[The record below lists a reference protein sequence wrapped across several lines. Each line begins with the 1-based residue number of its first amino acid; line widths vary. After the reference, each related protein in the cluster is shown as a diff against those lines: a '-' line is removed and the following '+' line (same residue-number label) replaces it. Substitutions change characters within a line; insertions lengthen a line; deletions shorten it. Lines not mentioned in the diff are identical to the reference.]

1 MKQIDI
7 KKVYNFTKNKIFPLN
22 RSLTGKGNRKTLQL
36 IKYLI
41 PELKIKSI
49 KSGKKVFDWKIPPE
63 WDIKHAYVQDKFKN
77 KIIDFKENNLHLIGY
92 SSPIDKTINKLQ
104 LLKKIYSIPNQPD
117 AIPYVTS
124 FYEKRWGFC
133 ASQNQVNEIKKKYKD
148 NDKFKVVIKSSFK
161 KKGMLNF
168 GEVLIKG
175 KSKKE
180 ILVSTYICHP
190 SMANNELSG
199 PMVAICLIKYFKKI
213 KNDKS
218 LRFIFIPETIG
229 SIAYINRHYKHL
241 KKNVCGGYNLSCIG
255 DDRNHSCMLSK
266 FETSASDESLIEAYK
281 NLKIKNKKHSF
292 LLRGSDERQYNS
304 PGIDLP
310 IASIFRTRYGDYP
323 EYHTSLD
330 NFSLVTIKG
339 IQGGFKVAKQAIKNL
354 QSKIIPFPRIYCEPQ
369 LGKRDLYPSVS
380 DKKLD
385 NFSRNLVNILMYSNG
400 IDSLK
405 KISKIIKLPYSET
418 LKLYKIL
425 LKEKLVN

>member
-41 PELKIKSI
+41 PELKIKSM

-63 WDIKHAYVQDKFKN
+63 WDIKYAYVQDKFKN

-92 SSPIDKTINKLQ
+92 SSPINKKINKLQ

-161 KKGMLNF
+161 KKGILNF

-354 QSKIIPFPRIYCEPQ
+354 QSKIIPFPQIYCEPQ

>member
-1 MKQIDI
+1 M
-7 KKVYNFTKNKIFPLN
+7 
-22 RSLTGKGNRKTLQL
+22 

-63 WDIKHAYVQDKFKN
+63 WDIKYAYVQDKFKN

-92 SSPIDKTINKLQ
+92 SSPINKKINKLQ

-161 KKGMLNF
+161 KKGILNF

-199 PMVAICLIKYFKKI
+199 PMVAICLIKYFKK
-213 KNDKS
+213 
-218 LRFIFIPETIG
+218 
-229 SIAYINRHYKHL
+229 
-241 KKNVCGGYNLSCIG
+241 
-255 DDRNHSCMLSK
+255 
-266 FETSASDESLIEAYK
+266 
-281 NLKIKNKKHSF
+281 
-292 LLRGSDERQYNS
+292 
-304 PGIDLP
+304 
-310 IASIFRTRYGDYP
+310 
-323 EYHTSLD
+323 
-330 NFSLVTIKG
+330 
-339 IQGGFKVAKQAIKNL
+339 
-354 QSKIIPFPRIYCEPQ
+354 
-369 LGKRDLYPSVS
+369 
-380 DKKLD
+380 
-385 NFSRNLVNILMYSNG
+385 
-400 IDSLK
+400 
-405 KISKIIKLPYSET
+405 
-418 LKLYKIL
+418 
-425 LKEKLVN
+425 